1 MRFYKPRLREY
12 VSTQVDMPWEF
23 LQGVAEQKQKGY
35 DTALAT
41 GDAAGKLLN
50 FEVIPGDVQFKNEIQ
65 KKYNDRIMKIQD
77 YIQSTGDFNA
87 ASREFTG
94 IIRDIAQDPYIN
106 NMKAAVPLWK
116 EQQKSVEDLRSDV
129 QIAPFNDTWD
139 YMYSTVDKETGS
151 TRSYNQR
158 IPYKARTIGESFKK
172 ELEESVANFHAN
184 KTGQRIRKTAD
195 GYWVDESSARISES
209 QLTPLFDAAFE
220 EIQDRY
226 APYIQDRYKYEKG
239 QGKSGSDWFSNMK
252 SQVIGERL
260 VNDYE
265 IKLIE
270 DNFESNKKL
279 EAMKKTSNFLDLTG
293 QVTPEKF
300 NYKELFAFND
310 VAQKALAQFEKD
322 KASGKFTATELA
334 KKEAEANYY
343 RQQIVEN
350 KAKLAYI
357 NTQMITT
364 NNGDKLYNE
373 YIEGVNKINAN
384 KKDYGV
390 TSLVPIENKTEF
402 FKYLSGEKPLPRQLS
417 GPGVSTLLY
426 ALKNEYFEKAQEI
439 SSGGTYT
446 VEEVTMHDTN
456 PQSDFSKLTEEIKN
470 SIFDKTLNASAYI
483 DGQVVINVVDHIGK
497 KYPEANPKMSTI
509 VPIKTTTTDEVQ
521 FRMTL
526 RDKDGKELT
535 TFKFN
540 SAKDGPEINREYNKQ
555 LTINA
560 QQSRQAGDT
569 DGYFKN
575 VERLANI
582 NFGSGLTT
590 LRAYANNNRAITQ
603 KDPLKIGNFFIF
615 NALDN
620 NNKPILDAYVMSQ
633 GTTDSQGNVIS
644 SQFIKNPKDPSIS
657 YLSYEDIIRMLGQQ
671 LLD

>member
-41 GDAAGKLLN
+41 GDAASKLLN
-50 FEVIPGDVQFKNEIQ
+50 FEVIPGDVQFKNELQ
-65 KKYNDRIMKIQD
+65 RKYNDRIIEAQKYVQ
-77 YIQSTGDFNA
+77 QTGDFNK
-87 ASREFTG
+87 ASRDLMG
-94 IIRDIAQDPYIN
+94 IVRDISQDPYIN
-106 NMKAAVPLWK
+106 NMKAAVPIWK

-184 KTGQRIRKTAD
+184 KTGERISKTAD
-195 GYWVDESSARISES
+195 GYWVDKSNTRISES

-220 EIQDRY
+220 EIRDRY
-226 APYIQDRYKYEKG
+226 SPYIQDRYKYEKG
-239 QGKSGSDWFSNMK
+239 QGKSGSDWFANMK

-265 IKLIE
+265 IKLLE
-270 DNFESNKKL
+270 DNFESSKKL

-357 NTQMITT
+357 NTQMVTT

-384 KKDYGV
+384 KKAYGV
-390 TSLVPIENKTEF
+390 TSLVPIESKTEF

-417 GPGVSTLLY
+417 GPGVSTLLD
-426 ALKNEYFEKAQEI
+426 ALKNEYFEQAQEI
-439 SSGGTYT
+439 SSGGAYT

-470 SIFDKTLNASAYI
+470 SIFDKTLNATTYI
-483 DGQVVINVVDHIGK
+483 NGQPVNLTDHITK
-497 KYPEANPKMSTI
+497 NYKEANSKMSTI
-509 VPIKTTTTDEVQ
+509 VPIKTSSAGEVQ
-521 FRMTL
+521 FRITL
-526 RDKDGKELT
+526 RDKDGAELT
-535 TFKFN
+535 TLKFN
-540 SAKDGPEINREYNKQ
+540 SAKDGVEINNQYNKQ
-555 LTINA
+555 LRINA
-560 QQSRQAGDT
+560 EQSRQAGDT

-590 LRAYANNNRAITQ
+590 LRAYSNNSRAITQ
-603 KDPLKIGNFFIF
+603 KDPLKIGKFFIF

-633 GTTDSQGNVIS
+633 GTTDSEGNVIS

>member
-1 MRFYKPRLREY
+1 MRFYKPRLNEY
-12 VSTQVDMPWEF
+12 VSTQVDLPWEF

-41 GDAAGKLLN
+41 GDAASKLLN
-50 FEVIPGDVQFKNEIQ
+50 FEVIPGDVQSKNELQ
-65 KKYNDRIMKIQD
+65 RKYNDRILEAQKYVQE
-77 YIQSTGDFNA
+77 TGDFST
-87 ASREFTG
+87 ASRKLTS
-94 IIRDIAQDPYIN
+94 IVRDIAQDPYIN
-106 NMKAAVPLWK
+106 NMKAAVPIWK

-139 YMYSTVDKETGS
+139 YMYSTVDKDSGM
-151 TRSYNQR
+151 TRSYNQK

-172 ELEESVANFHAN
+172 ELEESVANVHAN

-195 GYWVDESSARISES
+195 GYWVDESNAKITEN

-220 EIQDRY
+220 EIRDRY
-226 APYIQDRYKYEKG
+226 SPYIQDRVKYEKG

-252 SQVIGERL
+252 AQVVGERL

-265 IKLIE
+265 IKLLE
-270 DNFESNKKL
+270 DNFETGKKL
-279 EAMKKTSNFLDLTG
+279 ENMKKTSNFLDLTG

-322 KASGKFTATELA
+322 KASGKFTVTELA

-343 RQQIVEN
+343 KQQVVEN

-357 NTQMITT
+357 NSQMVTT
-364 NNGDKLYNE
+364 NNGDRLYSD

-384 KKDYGV
+384 KKAYGV
-390 TSLVPIENKTEF
+390 TTLVPIESKTEF

-417 GPGVSTLLY
+417 GPGVSTLLD

-439 SSGGTYT
+439 SSGGAYT
-446 VEEVTMHDTN
+446 IEEVTMHDVN

-470 SIFDKTLNASAYI
+470 SIFDKTLNATTYI
-483 DGQVVINVVDHIGK
+483 NNQPVNLADHITK
-497 KYPEANPKMSTI
+497 NYKEANPKTSTI
-509 VPIKTTTTDEVQ
+509 VPIKTSSTDQVQ
-521 FRMTL
+521 FRITL
-526 RDKDGKELT
+526 RDKDGDELA

-540 SAKDGPEINREYNKQ
+540 SAKDGVEINNQYNKQ
-555 LTINA
+555 LKINA
-560 QQSRQAGDT
+560 EQSRQAGDT
-569 DGYFKN
+569 EGYFKN
-575 VERLANI
+575 AERLANI

-603 KDPLKIGNFFIF
+603 KDPLKIGKFFIF

-633 GTTDSQGNVIS
+633 GTTDSEGNVIS
-644 SQFIKNPKDPSIS
+644 SQFIRNPKDPSIS
-657 YLSYEDIIRMLGQQ
+657 YLSYEDILRMLGQQ

>member
-1 MRFYKPRLREY
+1 MRFYKPRLNEY
-12 VSTQVDMPWEF
+12 VSTQVDLPWEF

-41 GDAAGKLLN
+41 GDAASKLLN
-50 FEVIPGDVQFKNEIQ
+50 FEVNPGDVQFKNELQ
-65 KKYNDRIMKIQD
+65 RKYNDRILEAQKYVQE
-77 YIQSTGDFNA
+77 TGDFNT
-87 ASREFTG
+87 ASRKLTS
-94 IIRDIAQDPYIN
+94 IVRDIAQDPYIN

-139 YMYSTVDKETGS
+139 YMYSTVDKDSGM

-172 ELEESVANFHAN
+172 ELEESVANVHAN
-184 KTGQRIRKTAD
+184 KTGQRIRKNAD
-195 GYWVDESSARISES
+195 GYWIDESSAKITEN

-220 EIQDRY
+220 EIRDRY
-226 APYIQDRYKYEKG
+226 SPYIQDRVKYEKG

-252 SQVIGERL
+252 AQVVGERL

-265 IKLIE
+265 IKLLE
-270 DNFESNKKL
+270 DNL
-279 EAMKKTSNFLDLTG
+279 ETAKQLEKMKKTSNFLDLTG
-293 QVTPEKF
+293 EVTPEKF
-300 NYKELFAFND
+300 NYKGLFAFND

-322 KASGKFTATELA
+322 KASGKFTVTELA

-343 RQQIVEN
+343 KQKVVEN

-357 NTQMITT
+357 NSQMVTT
-364 NNGDKLYNE
+364 NNGARLYSD

-384 KKDYGV
+384 KKAYGV
-390 TSLVPIENKTEF
+390 TTLVPIESKTEF

-417 GPGVSTLLY
+417 GPGVSTLLD

-439 SSGGTYT
+439 SSGGAYT
-446 VEEVTMHDTN
+446 IEEVTMHDVN

-470 SIFDKTLNASAYI
+470 SIFDKTLNATTYV
-483 DGQVVINVVDHIGK
+483 DGVNVNLVTHITNYYK
-497 KYPEANPKMSTI
+497 EANPKTSTI
-509 VPIKTTTTDEVQ
+509 VPIKTSSTDEVQ
-521 FRMTL
+521 FRITL
-526 RDKDGKELT
+526 RDKDGSELA

-540 SAKDGPEINREYNKQ
+540 SAKDAVEINNQYNKQ
-555 LTINA
+555 LKINA
-560 QQSRQAGDT
+560 EQSRQAGDT
-569 DGYFKN
+569 EGYFKN
-575 VERLANI
+575 AERLANI

-603 KDPLKIGNFFIF
+603 KDPLKIGKFFIF

-633 GTTDSQGNVIS
+633 GTTDSEGNVIS

-657 YLSYEDIIRMLGQQ
+657 YLSYEDILRMLGQQ

>member
-50 FEVIPGDVQFKNEIQ
+50 FEVIPGDVQFKNELQ
-65 KKYNDRIMKIQD
+65 RKYNDRIMEAQKYVQ
-77 YIQSTGDFNA
+77 QTGDFSK
-87 ASREFTG
+87 ASRDLMG
-94 IIRDIAQDPYIN
+94 IVRDISQDPYIN
-106 NMKAAVPLWK
+106 NMKAAVPIWK

-139 YMYSTVDKETGS
+139 YMYSTVDPQTGMS
-151 TRSYNQR
+151 RSYNQR
-158 IPYKARTIGESFKK
+158 IPYKARAVGESFKK

-195 GYWVDESSARISES
+195 GYWVDESSARISED
-209 QLTPLFDAAFE
+209 QLTLLFDAAFE

-265 IKLIE
+265 IRLIE

-384 KKDYGV
+384 KKAYGV
-390 TSLVPIENKTEF
+390 TSLVPIESKTEF

>member
-390 TSLVPIENKTEF
+390 TSLVPIESKTEF

-439 SSGGTYT
+439 SSGGAYT

>member
-1 MRFYKPRLREY
+1 
-12 VSTQVDMPWEF
+12 
-23 LQGVAEQKQKGY
+23 
-35 DTALAT
+35 
-41 GDAAGKLLN
+41 
-50 FEVIPGDVQFKNEIQ
+50 
-65 KKYNDRIMKIQD
+65 
-77 YIQSTGDFNA
+77 
-87 ASREFTG
+87 
-94 IIRDIAQDPYIN
+94 
-106 NMKAAVPLWK
+106 
-116 EQQKSVEDLRSDV
+116 
-129 QIAPFNDTWD
+129 
-139 YMYSTVDKETGS
+139 
-151 TRSYNQR
+151 
-158 IPYKARTIGESFKK
+158 
-172 ELEESVANFHAN
+172 
-184 KTGQRIRKTAD
+184 
-195 GYWVDESSARISES
+195 
-209 QLTPLFDAAFE
+209 
-220 EIQDRY
+220 
-226 APYIQDRYKYEKG
+226 
-239 QGKSGSDWFSNMK
+239 
-252 SQVIGERL
+252 
-260 VNDYE
+260 
-265 IKLIE
+265 
-270 DNFESNKKL
+270 
-279 EAMKKTSNFLDLTG
+279 
-293 QVTPEKF
+293 
-300 NYKELFAFND
+300 
-310 VAQKALAQFEKD
+310 
-322 KASGKFTATELA
+322 
-334 KKEAEANYY
+334 
-343 RQQIVEN
+343 
-350 KAKLAYI
+350 
-357 NTQMITT
+357 
-364 NNGDKLYNE
+364 
-373 YIEGVNKINAN
+373 
-384 KKDYGV
+384 
-390 TSLVPIENKTEF
+390 
-402 FKYLSGEKPLPRQLS
+402 
-417 GPGVSTLLY
+417 
-426 ALKNEYFEKAQEI
+426 LKNEYFEKAQEI

>member
-50 FEVIPGDVQFKNEIQ
+50 FEVIPGDVQFKNELQ
-65 KKYNDRIMKIQD
+65 RKYNDRIMEAQKYVQ
-77 YIQSTGDFNA
+77 QTGDFSK
-87 ASREFTG
+87 ASRDLMG
-94 IIRDIAQDPYIN
+94 IVRDISQDPYIN
-106 NMKAAVPLWK
+106 NMKAAVPIWK

-139 YMYSTVDKETGS
+139 YMYSTVDPQTGMS
-151 TRSYNQR
+151 RSYNQR
-158 IPYKARTIGESFKK
+158 IPYKARAVGESFKK

-195 GYWVDESSARISES
+195 GYWVDESSARISED
-209 QLTPLFDAAFE
+209 QLTLLFDAAFE

-265 IKLIE
+265 IRLIE

-384 KKDYGV
+384 KKAYGV
-390 TSLVPIENKTEF
+390 TSLVPIESKTEF
-402 FKYLSGEKPLPRQLS
+402 FK
-417 GPGVSTLLY
+417 
-426 ALKNEYFEKAQEI
+426 
-439 SSGGTYT
+439 
-446 VEEVTMHDTN
+446 
-456 PQSDFSKLTEEIKN
+456 
-470 SIFDKTLNASAYI
+470 
-483 DGQVVINVVDHIGK
+483 
-497 KYPEANPKMSTI
+497 
-509 VPIKTTTTDEVQ
+509 
-521 FRMTL
+521 
-526 RDKDGKELT
+526 
-535 TFKFN
+535 
-540 SAKDGPEINREYNKQ
+540 
-555 LTINA
+555 
-560 QQSRQAGDT
+560 
-569 DGYFKN
+569 
-575 VERLANI
+575 
-582 NFGSGLTT
+582 
-590 LRAYANNNRAITQ
+590 
-603 KDPLKIGNFFIF
+603 
-615 NALDN
+615 
-620 NNKPILDAYVMSQ
+620 
-633 GTTDSQGNVIS
+633 
-644 SQFIKNPKDPSIS
+644 
-657 YLSYEDIIRMLGQQ
+657 
-671 LLD
+671 